1 MVGDEAKA
9 DEAESKEPGEEDGDD
24 ELARAWTYR
33 RDRPLT
39 DYNGRRY
46 CDPKN

>member
-33 RDRPLT
+33 ETPT